1 VTLGVVAPWFT
12 ERHSAAA
19 PAGVDPTALALAMF
33 EDLYDALSGL
43 ELMEACALVAPG
55 LRADVE
61 PLLWP
66 GAQVHEAAPP
76 DAGTALATLAAG
88 RAGAALV
95 VAADAPDLPPLLI
108 GKAMRALGRAEAAY
122 CESATGGLVFLAARC
137 PVPSWVVAARP
148 DLDDAH
154 SVQRLRATA
163 PRRTAVAATPGWH
176 RLRRPGDISVLD
188 PGLEGWDATRS
199 LLAGHVLPGRG

>member
-1 VTLGVVAPWFT
+1 MTLGVVAPWFT
-12 ERHSAAA
+12 ERHASAA
-19 PAGVDPTALALAMF
+19 PVGVDPAALALAMF
-33 EDLYDALSGL
+33 EDLYDALAGL
-43 ELMEACALVAPG
+43 ELMEACALTAPG

-66 GAQVHEAAPP
+66 GARVHEAAPP
-76 DAGTALATLAAG
+76 DACAALATLAAG
-88 RAGAALV
+88 RSGAAVV

-137 PVPSWVVAARP
+137 PVPSWLATARP
-148 DLDDAH
+148 ELDDGR
-154 SVQRLRATA
+154 SVHRLRAAA

-176 RLRRPGDISVLD
+176 RLRRPGDVSGLD

-199 LLAGHVLPGRG
+199 LLAGRR